1 MKVLSRIDP
10 LSVMKV
16 GGIIY
21 GCLGLVMAIIFAI
34 FFSIGAMIG
43 TMSGQQDF
51 PITGVTGVVFAL
63 LAVIII
69 PILYGVMGAL
79 IAGLMAVLYNF
90 VARRFGGV
98 MYEVREAKEPTYGVP
113 VSSATT

>member
-1 MKVLSRIDP
+1 MKVLSRVDP

-21 GCLGLVMAIIFAI
+21 GCLGLGIAILFAI
-34 FFSIGAMIG
+34 FFSIGTMTG
-43 TMSGQQDF
+43 TMSGQQGF
-51 PITGVTGVVFAL
+51 PITGVMGVVFGL

-79 IAGLMAVLYNF
+79 IAGLMALLYNF

-98 MYEVREAKEPTYGVP
+98 MYEVRETKVPPDGVP
-113 VSSATT
+113 VSSATS